1 MLCVKEV
8 WWYDIYLKSI
18 PVAAVWGATG
28 QCSKGEDGSEVSAK
42 TTEEAVVFYLFTGE
56 METRTRVWVQRWLCE
71 KWSVFCFLFFKL
83 SKYSSA
89 YGPEGLSSVLIYW
102 LGKGQRGSD
111 KGLLARRRMLEW
123 MGINNSLLGTFILR
137 SLLDIQVG
145 IWRYLLVNTWNLGR
159 DWGWRI
165 TFRHHAG

>member
-1 MLCVKEV
+1 MTYIWKASPWLPCGEQLANVAKVRMAQRCQRRPLRRLLSSICSQERWRLELGCGCRGGCVR
-8 WWYDIYLKSI
+8 S
-18 PVAAVWGATG
+18 G
-28 QCSKGEDGSEVSAK
+28 Q
-42 TTEEAVVFYLFTGE
+42 
-56 METRTRVWVQRWLCE
+56 
-71 KWSVFCFLFFKL
+71 FFKL

-123 MGINNSLLGTFILR
+123 MGINNSLLGTFILK

-145 IWRYLLVNTWNLGR
+145 IWRYLLVNTRNLGR